1 MVATALKRSART
13 LRIGGKG
20 ALIWSLLTL
29 AVVLVISPSL
39 GTGFQ
44 LKWTLWLSFAILALS
59 LDLLWG
65 VAGIFSFGQNAF
77 FGIGAYGFA
86 LAALNLYPATGE
98 TLSALLI
105 GAAAAAALAAV
116 IGYVTFYG
124 RVGDVYLAIV
134 TLSVTLILYMVMSS
148 TAGPQYAIGVAQLGG
163 FNGIPSVPGIALGA
177 GELSA
182 RAQFRF
188 AVVLTAV
195 LFVLA
200 ALLVRVRFGR
210 ILAGIRE
217 NEARMELLGYDVR
230 RYKLGV
236 FVVAAAIAGLG
247 GGLFAAWGT
256 FVNPALFSLTQAA
269 MVAIWVMVGGR
280 GTLSGALV
288 GVAVVQWMADQADK
302 IVAQQ
307 TPLVLGVVMVLV
319 VLVFPGGI
327 VPALAALWQRA
338 RVRFRGTDSTAEADA
353 ADAPC
358 TANGSSGGELD
369 AAPRAVNDTSAGA
382 VHAAPAQRP
391 GAGVLATEKV
401 SKRFGGVE
409 VLRDVSLMFGERAV
423 NTVIGPNGAG
433 KSTLF
438 GVLSGRHRPSA
449 GRVRIDGVD
458 VTRLPT
464 FRRARLGLGIKL
476 QVPSVFPGLS
486 VEENVA
492 LALMARGGSVDAA
505 RLQCIL
511 ARVALLERRRERASS
526 LAHGEQQWL
535 EIALVLAQDPRVILL
550 DEPAAGM
557 TAAERERTVRLIAD
571 LSAHH
576 TIVVVEHDMGFIRA
590 LEAPIVMLHRGEVFR
605 TGDFDQ
611 LSADA
616 QVRAVY
622 MGRRDA
628 A

>member
-1 MVATALKRSART
+1 MFGTRGGSALVWPLLALAAIVAVSPALS
-13 LRIGGKG
+13 G
-20 ALIWSLLTL
+20 S
-29 AVVLVISPSL
+29 
-39 GTGFQ
+39 FQ

-86 LAALNLYPATGE
+86 VAALNWFPATGE

-105 GAAAAAALAAV
+105 GAAAAAALAAI

-163 FNGIPSVPGIALGA
+163 FNGIPSVPGIALGD
-177 GELSA
+177 GELST
-182 RAQFRF
+182 RAQFLF
-188 AVVLTAV
+188 AAVLAAV

-200 ALLVRVRFGR
+200 AVLVRGRFGR
-210 ILAGIRE
+210 ILIGIRE
-217 NEARMELLGYDVR
+217 NETRMELLGYDVR

-256 FVNPALFSLTQAA
+256 FVNPAVFSLTQAA

-288 GVAVVQWMADQADK
+288 GVALVQWMADQADK
-302 IVAQQ
+302 IIAQQ
-307 TPLVLGVVMVLV
+307 TPLVLGVVMILV

-327 VPALAALWQRA
+327 VPALAALWRRVFARRSGADADETIDATGAPDAATADYAPSAISNDSPTARA
-338 RVRFRGTDSTAEADA
+338 RH
-353 ADAPC
+353 
-358 TANGSSGGELD
+358 
-369 AAPRAVNDTSAGA
+369 AGA
-382 VHAAPAQRP
+382 GTLQVDD
-391 GAGVLATEKV
+391 V

-409 VLRDVSLMFGERAV
+409 VLRGVSVAFGGHAV
-423 NTVIGPNGAG
+423 NAVIGPNGAG

-438 GVLSGRHRPSA
+438 GLMSGRHVPTS
-449 GRVRIDGVD
+449 GKVRIDGID
-458 VTRLPT
+458 VTRMPA

-476 QVPSVFPGLS
+476 QVPSVFPALS

-492 LALMARGGSVDAA
+492 LALMARGGRPDAA
-505 RLQCIL
+505 RAQRIL
-511 ARVALLERRRERASS
+511 ARVGLLGHRRAPAAR

-557 TAAERERTVRLIAD
+557 TAVERERTIQLIGELA
-571 LSAHH
+571 ARH

-590 LEAPIVMLHRGEVFR
+590 LNAPIVMLHQGKVFR
-605 TGDFDQ
+605 SGGFEA
-611 LSADA
+611 LSADP
-616 QVRAVY
+616 QVRAIY

-628 A
+628 AERT

>member
-1 MVATALKRSART
+1 MVAATLKRFSST
-13 LRIGGKG
+13 LGVFGGG
-20 ALIWSLLTL
+20 ALVWPLLLL
-29 AVVLVISPSL
+29 ALIVAASPAL
-39 GTGFQ
+39 GGSFQ

-86 LAALNLYPATGE
+86 VAALNWFPATGE
-98 TLSALLI
+98 TMSALVA
-105 GAAAAAALAAV
+105 GAAIAAALAAV

-148 TAGPQYAIGVAQLGG
+148 TAGPQYAIGLAQLGG
-163 FNGIPSVPGIALGA
+163 FNGIPSVPGIALGD
-177 GELSA
+177 GELST
-182 RAQFRF
+182 RAQFLF
-188 AVVLTAV
+188 AAGLAAA
-195 LFVLA
+195 LFVVA
-200 ALLVRVRFGR
+200 ALVVRGRFGR
-210 ILAGIRE
+210 ILIGIRE
-217 NEARMELLGYDVR
+217 NEARMELLGYDIR

-236 FVVAAAIAGLG
+236 FVVAATIAGFG

-256 FVNPALFSLTQAA
+256 FINPAVFSLTQAA

-280 GTLSGALV
+280 GTLTGALV
-288 GVAVVQWMADQADK
+288 GVALVQWMADQADK

-307 TPLVLGVVMVLV
+307 TPLVLGVVMILV

-327 VPALAALWQRA
+327 VPALGTLWQRV
-338 RVRFRGTDSTAEADA
+338 VRRRSDSAYGGDNDGASAIAQAPASSAPTADA
-353 ADAPC
+353 RSTPD
-358 TANGSSGGELD
+358 
-369 AAPRAVNDTSAGA
+369 RRAGA
-382 VHAAPAQRP
+382 GTLQVDD
-391 GAGVLATEKV
+391 V

-409 VLRDVSLMFGERAV
+409 VLRGVTLAFGAQAV
-423 NTVIGPNGAG
+423 NAVIGPNGAG

-438 GVLSGRHRPSA
+438 GLMSGRHIPTT
-449 GRVRIDGVD
+449 GRVRIDGID
-458 VTRLPT
+458 VTRMPA

-476 QVPSVFPGLS
+476 QVPSVFPVLS
-486 VEENVA
+486 VAENVA
-492 LALMARGGSVDAA
+492 LALMARGGKADAV
-505 RLQCIL
+505 RTQRIL
-511 ARVALLERRRERASS
+511 VRVGLLRQREVRASR

-557 TAAERERTVRLIAD
+557 TAAERERTIWLIRELA
-571 LSAHH
+571 AQH
-576 TIVVVEHDMGFIRA
+576 TIIVVEHDMGFIRA
-590 LEAPIVMLHRGEVFR
+590 LDAPIVMLHQGHVFR
-605 TGDFDQ
+605 TGTFEE
-611 LSADA
+611 LSGDE

-628 A
+628 AARK